1 MNKRAINSKYSVSV
15 VIPCYNEEGNIE
27 NCIKRVPKLGSK
39 TEIIVVDDGS
49 KDLTASI
56 VKKLQKKYPNL
67 KLISYSPNR
76 GKGFAVSKGLDASE
90 NDILII
96 LDADMTVI
104 PEEMPNVIKPF
115 EEGKAE
121 FTSGTRFFY
130 KMEEGAMKR
139 LNNIGNQLVSFMF
152 SLALGQKITDSLC
165 GTKAL
170 FRKDYKQIGIDQNDP
185 WGDFSLIFGAAK
197 QGLKIL
203 EVPVHYKRRVAGQ
216 SKMNV
221 LKHGVKLLQVWFNL
235 YQSYRSS

>member
-49 KDLTASI
+49 KDLTFSI

-67 KLISYSPNR
+67 KLISYSPNK
-76 GKGFAVSKGLDASE
+76 GKGFAVRKGLDASE

-96 LDADMTVI
+96 LDADMAVV
-104 PEEMPNVIKPF
+104 PEELPNFIKPL
-115 EEGKAE
+115 EEGRAE
-121 FTSGTRFFY
+121 FTNGTRFIY
-130 KMEEGAMKR
+130 KMEKRAMKG
-139 LNNIGNQLVSFMF
+139 LNSIGNKLVGFMF

-197 QGLKIL
+197 QGIKIF
-203 EVPVHYKRRVAGQ
+203 EVPVHYKRRVAGK
-216 SKMNV
+216 SKMKV
-221 LKHGVKLLQVWFNL
+221 LRHGVKLLQVWFNL
-235 YQSYRSS
+235 YQSYRSL